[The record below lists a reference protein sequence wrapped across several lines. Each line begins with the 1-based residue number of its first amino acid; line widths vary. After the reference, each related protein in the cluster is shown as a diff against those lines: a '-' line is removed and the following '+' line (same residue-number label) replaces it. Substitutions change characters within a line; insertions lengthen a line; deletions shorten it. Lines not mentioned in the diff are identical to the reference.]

1 MKTRSWVDAGYGKLG
16 NWGIG
21 GGDVCENPE
30 KIISMATSVDEVL
43 QLGL

>member
-1 MKTRSWVDAGYGKLG
+1 MDAGYGKLG